1 MQIRFLPPSP
11 KAGITEHVRNDA
23 GSALIAAGFAEQVVY
38 NTRQEFIQSL
48 PGIGTPAPVQPG
60 VEPPVAGIR
69 WFFRNVAR
77 EKCVTAQVRLR
88 NNILLDVAECCGR
101 WSPEGVLE
109 RFAELLS
116 APERELQEIERV
128 REEVA
133 RQPAQPSRTIGW
145 LGSESECEL
154 QSP

>member
-1 MQIRFLPPSP
+1 MSARPGLC
-11 KAGITEHVRNDA
+11 GEHVRNDA
-23 GSALIAAGFAEQVVY
+23 GSVLIAAGFAEQVVY

-69 WFFRNVAR
+69 WVFSQTLRGKNVLLR
-77 EKCVTAQVRLR
+77 KCGSETIFCSTLQNAADAGAPKEL
-88 NNILLDVAECCGR
+88 
-101 WSPEGVLE
+101 LE

-133 RQPAQPSRTIGW
+133 RQPAQPSADNW
-145 LGSESECEL
+145 LARFGVRV
-154 QSP
+154 